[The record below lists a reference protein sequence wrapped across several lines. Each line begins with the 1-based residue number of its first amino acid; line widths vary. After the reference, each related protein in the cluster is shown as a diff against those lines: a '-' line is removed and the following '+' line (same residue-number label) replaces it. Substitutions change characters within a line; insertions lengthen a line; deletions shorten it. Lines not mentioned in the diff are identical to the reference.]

1 MRCFYS
7 NGILRKNVIKA
18 AHFLPA
24 YWYIRTDELCTQY
37 TGTSGE
43 LKTYAMYLGIQLLF
57 AFAAFSAA
65 LVISRYKKILYYKS
79 QKADKKPLLRIS
91 YLPFLFAFLICKFQ
105 PYRAVIADCIQVRI
119 CLCILCGI
127 RI

>member
-1 MRCFYS
+1 MLSGCACHFYAVFLIPMEFL
-7 NGILRKNVIKA
+7 GKNVIKA

-65 LVISRYKKILYYKS
+65 LVISRYKKDSVL
-79 QKADKKPLLRIS
+79 
-91 YLPFLFAFLICKFQ
+91 
-105 PYRAVIADCIQVRI
+105 
-119 CLCILCGI
+119 
-127 RI
+127 

>member
-37 TGTSGE
+37 TGTSSE

-57 AFAAFSAA
+57 ALRHLAQHWSFP
-65 LVISRYKKILYYKS
+65 VNKKDSVL
-79 QKADKKPLLRIS
+79 
-91 YLPFLFAFLICKFQ
+91 
-105 PYRAVIADCIQVRI
+105 
-119 CLCILCGI
+119 
-127 RI
+127 

>member
-1 MRCFYS
+1 MLVINSFVFLLVSVGITYLISFLAYNPNILNMWS
-7 NGILRKNVIKA
+7 NVIGLCMSFLCGVFIPMEFLGKNVIKA

-43 LKTYAMYLGIQLLF
+43 LKTYAMYLEIQLLF

-65 LVISRYKKILYYKS
+65 LVISRYKKDSVL
-79 QKADKKPLLRIS
+79 
-91 YLPFLFAFLICKFQ
+91 
-105 PYRAVIADCIQVRI
+105 
-119 CLCILCGI
+119 
-127 RI
+127 

>member
-1 MRCFYS
+1 MWS
-7 NGILRKNVIKA
+7 NVIGLCMSFLCGVFIPMEFLGKNVIKA

-43 LKTYAMYLGIQLLF
+43 LKTYTMYLGIQLLF

-65 LVISRYKKILYYKS
+65 LVISRYKKDSVL
-79 QKADKKPLLRIS
+79 
-91 YLPFLFAFLICKFQ
+91 
-105 PYRAVIADCIQVRI
+105 
-119 CLCILCGI
+119 
-127 RI
+127 